1 MITKKFLEKNSC
13 FTSPTIIKP
22 EYVIVHSTGVGYK
35 SKDSLF
41 SSWNKPD
48 KLSVHGMV
56 DDKGSL
62 HTLPL
67 DFLAWHVGKKG
78 NAKTVGFEICEPKSI
93 AYADKAHTRIDTAI
107 YNPSNVDVRF
117 DFEKRYQN
125 AVQLAVYFC
134 KSLGLSAD
142 KILSHREACKKGI
155 ASNHA
160 DVEHW
165 FSLFSKDM
173 DTFRED
179 VEKKLQKKKLIT
191 KKPITKKRNKLT
203 LMPETK

>member
-35 SKDSLF
+35 SKDALF
-41 SSWNKPD
+41 DSWNKQN

-56 DDKGSL
+56 DDRGSY

-67 DFLAWHVGKKG
+67 NYLAWHVGKKG
-78 NAKTVGFEICEPKSI
+78 NSKTVGFEICEPKFI
-93 AYADKAHTRIDTAI
+93 VYADKAHTKIDGSL
-107 YNPSNVDVRF
+107 YNPNDVNVRF

-134 KSLGLSAD
+134 KNLGLSTD
-142 KILSHREACKKGI
+142 KILSHREACRKGI

-165 FSLFSKDM
+165 FSIFSKDM
-173 DTFRED
+173 NTFRED
-179 VEKKLQKKKLIT
+179 VKKALAKRSAAV
-191 KKPITKKRNKLT
+191 KKPIVQKRSKLT
-203 LMPETK
+203 LIPQTK

>member
-1 MITKKFLEKNSC
+1 MIEKRFLEKNSC
-13 FTSPTIIKP
+13 FISPITIFP
-22 EYVIVHSTGVGYK
+22 EYLIVHSTGVGYSTK
-35 SKDSLF
+35 ESLF
-41 SSWNKPD
+41 NSWNKPD

-78 NAKTVGFEICEPKSI
+78 NARTVGFEICEPKFI
-93 AYADKAHTRIDTAI
+93 AYADKAHTKIDASK
-107 YNPSNVDVRF
+107 YNPNDVDIRF

-125 AVQLAVYFC
+125 AVKLAVYFC
-134 KSLGLSAD
+134 KSLGFSAD

-165 FSLFSKDM
+165 FSLFGKDM
-173 DTFRED
+173 DVFRED
-179 VEKKLQKKKLIT
+179 VKRALDKPKVIKPKSEGKIKRMT
-191 KKPITKKRNKLT
+191 K
-203 LMPETK
+203 

>member
-1 MITKKFLEKNSC
+1 MIEKRFLENNSC
-13 FTSPTIIKP
+13 FISPTKISP

-78 NAKTVGFEICEPKSI
+78 NAKTVGFEICEPKFI
-93 AYADKAHTRIDTAI
+93 AYADKAHTKIDMVI
-107 YNPSNVDVRF
+107 YNLSDVDVQF

-134 KSLGLSAD
+134 KNLGLSTD

-173 DTFRED
+173 DDFRAD
-179 VEKKLQKKKLIT
+179 VKKALI
-191 KKPITKKRNKLT
+191 KPKIIKPKSEGKIKRMVK
-203 LMPETK
+203 